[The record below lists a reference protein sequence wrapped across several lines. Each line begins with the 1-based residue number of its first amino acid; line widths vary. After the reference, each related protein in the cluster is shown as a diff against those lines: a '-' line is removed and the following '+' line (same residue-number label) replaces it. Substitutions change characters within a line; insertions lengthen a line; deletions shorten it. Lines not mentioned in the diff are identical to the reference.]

1 MDRNILLLFL
11 IYLVPPPSGA
21 IEGGLEIKKK
31 ERYIAVQQDPNA
43 GNAEIYTSMMDLE
56 NFFKEELEY
65 VEDLRALYDK
75 KLISFEAKQNIGA
88 YIQSFEDVVGEQ
100 EEEPELMHN
109 PINAYNLIR

>member
-1 MDRNILLLFL
+1 M
-11 IYLVPPPSGA
+11 PPPSGA